1 MLRISKMTDYAIVVL
16 SLMARES
23 DRTFAAAEVAERT
36 GITAPTVSKLLK
48 SLTRARIVS
57 SMRGVKGGYRLSL
70 PPEQT
75 SVASVIDALEG
86 PIAITECGVAQD
98 SCQQS
103 HSCHIRGN
111 WNVIN
116 RAVRTALESVTLT
129 DMVKPQHPVVEESV
143 IHLTSLHHST
153 R

>member
-36 GITAPTVSKLLK
+36 GIAAPTVCKLLK
-48 SLTRARIVS
+48 SLTRAHIVS
-57 SMRGVKGGYRLSL
+57 SLRGVKGGYRLAS
-70 PPEQT
+70 PPERT

-86 PIAITECGVAQD
+86 PIAITECGVAHE

-116 RAVRTALESVTLT
+116 RAVRTALESVALT
-129 DMVKPQHPVVEESV
+129 DMVKPHHAAGEETV
-143 IHLTSLHHST
+143 IPLTSIHPIS

>member
-16 SLMARES
+16 SLMARDGE
-23 DRTFAAAEVAERT
+23 RTFAATEVAERT
-36 GITAPTVSKLLK
+36 GISAPTVCKILK
-48 SLTRARIVS
+48 SLTRAGIVS
-57 SMRGVKGGYRLSL
+57 SLRGVKGGYRLAQ
-70 PPEQT
+70 PPERT

-98 SCQQS
+98 SCQQAQ
-103 HSCHIRGN
+103 SCHIRGN

-116 RAVRTALESVTLT
+116 RAVRTALESVTLIE
-129 DMVKPQHPVVEESV
+129 MVKPHHAASDETV
-143 IHLTSLHHST
+143 IPLASIHYPS